1 MTLESTSAAEGRREY
16 YLDRRVCSVT
26 PDRIDIRP
34 ARSIIVLP
42 ILTLLLGLTAFPIIF
57 FWGGSLSVELR
68 LLLTLAAVVIVPTSG
83 VGLVY
88 SIAGAHIV
96 IERAKQSVV
105 LQQGY
110 LGMGVGTQDLIPF
123 WKIDRVMVEELT
135 PHDYRR
141 HQDDFAQYE
150 ISILKLSGTKVS
162 VGTVTVVRAE
172 AEQGLQRAEEVAAA
186 VANLVGRGT
195 ESGSPSDEPEG
206 AVGAQSDEDGD
217 D

>member
-1 MTLESTSAAEGRREY
+1 MTSDSTPAAGDRREF

-34 ARSIIVLP
+34 ARSIIFLP
-42 ILTLLLGLTAFPIIF
+42 ILTLLLGLTAFPVIF
-57 FWGGSLSVELR
+57 FWGNSLSVELR
-68 LLLTLAAVVIVPTSG
+68 LLLTIGAVIVVPMSG

-123 WKIDRVMVEELT
+123 WKIDRVEIEELT

-141 HQDDFAQYE
+141 HQEDFAQYE
-150 ISILKLSGTKVS
+150 ISILKLSGKRIS
-162 VGTVTVVRAE
+162 VGMVTVIRAD
-172 AEQGLQRAEEVAAA
+172 AAA
-186 VANLVGRGT
+186 GLERAKDVATAVA
-195 ESGSPSDEPEG
+195 EISGAEMEIQTASKEPSVIECAAADETN
-206 AVGAQSDEDGD
+206 D
-217 D
+217 